1 MEPKFSLPSP
11 NFNKNA
17 YEPTKN
23 NLHYLTPCGMTL
35 LPRAKQPP
43 PMYGPRGSTVPPK
56 FFKSENQQKSNEAQ
70 PIARTAPPSTEYCA
84 NCSMELATAQ
94 DMRLHLEQHQQC
106 PAEDCS
112 FAAMT
117 SILERHIEA
126 NHITG
131 LYKTVKKVW
140 TPEDIAAWRAERCQR
155 FPTAVNVEIAKQAK
169 EQRLKR
175 GERLEASKTRFGK
188 PEDRRR
194 TRPQSNNRDHPKKA
208 KKPRNSTDT
217 PVARIESQKP
227 RTSPAKT
234 EKPVAVNL
242 DAIKLSSSC
251 SSTFRGT
258 SKMTDYKH
266 VKTKDKDKVNALSS
280 MLGMYGTDS
289 ENEDETSDA
298 DNNEE
303 VDLTPVTLVEPK
315 SDIDT
320 IVELG
325 KDVQAMDVPVVKYSV
340 MPLVDI
346 ETKQPSENGSGS
358 CDEGPEELPIER
370 KTETESVPSTT
381 KEQINQKATEKF
393 KSNTISNAKRPAPK
407 KVHSGLNYKRARR
420 VSHQNTMLSKLLA
433 PDIRHERNVLLQCV
447 RFVCEQN
454 FFGIGKS
461 DVLPDLR

>member
-11 NFNKNA
+11 NFNKNSH
-17 YEPTKN
+17 EPTKN

-56 FFKSENQQKSNEAQ
+56 FLKSENQQNSNVAQ
-70 PIARTAPPSTEYCA
+70 SVSSRAPPSTEYCA

-94 DMRLHLEQHQQC
+94 DMRLHLEQHEQC

-112 FAAMT
+112 FAAMA
-117 SILERHIEA
+117 SILEHHIEA

-140 TPEDIAAWRAERCQR
+140 TPEDVAAWRAERCKR
-155 FPTAVNVEIAKQAK
+155 FPTAANVEIAKQAK

-194 TRPQSNNRDHPKKA
+194 TRPQTNHRDHPKNT
-208 KKPRNSTDT
+208 KKPRNNSNT
-217 PVARIESQKP
+217 PVARIEPQKP
-227 RTSPAKT
+227 LTT
-234 EKPVAVNL
+234 EKPIAV
-242 DAIKLSSSC
+242 DAISQRSSC

-266 VKTKDKDKVNALSS
+266 VKTKEKDKVNALSS

-315 SDIDT
+315 SAIDT

-325 KDVQAMDVPVVKYSV
+325 TDVQAIDLPALKCPV
-340 MPLVDI
+340 MPVNDI
-346 ETKQPSENGSGS
+346 ENGSGS
-358 CDEGPEELPIER
+358 GDEGPEELPIER
-370 KTETESVPSTT
+370 KTETDPIPSTT
-381 KEQINQKATEKF
+381 KEHINPKPTEKCQ
-393 KSNTISNAKRPAPK
+393 SNTISNVKRPAPK
-407 KVHSGLNYKRARR
+407 KLHSGLNYKRARR

-447 RFVCEQN
+447 RYVCEQN
-454 FFGIGKS
+454 FFGIGKGGS
-461 DVLPDLR
+461 LPDLRLHY

>member
-1 MEPKFSLPSP
+1 MDRVGAQCPQSFS
-11 NFNKNA
+11 NWRIN
-17 YEPTKN
+17 
-23 NLHYLTPCGMTL
+23 
-35 LPRAKQPP
+35 
-43 PMYGPRGSTVPPK
+43 
-56 FFKSENQQKSNEAQ
+56 SNEAQ
-70 PIARTAPPSTEYCA
+70 SVSSRAPPRTEYCA

-94 DMRLHLEQHQQC
+94 DMRLHLEQHEQC
-106 PAEDCS
+106 PSEDCS

-117 SILERHIEA
+117 SILEQHIEA

-140 TPEDIAAWRAERCQR
+140 TPEDVAAWRAERCKR
-155 FPTAVNVEIAKQAK
+155 FPTAANVEIAKQAK

-194 TRPQSNNRDHPKKA
+194 TRPQTNNRDHPKKTN
-208 KKPRNSTDT
+208 KPRNKSNTQ
-217 PVARIESQKP
+217 VARIEPQKP
-227 RTSPAKT
+227 QTSPVTT
-234 EKPVAVNL
+234 EKHIAVGTIGL
-242 DAIKLSSSC
+242 RSIC

-266 VKTKDKDKVNALSS
+266 VKTKEKDKVNALSS

-298 DNNEE
+298 DNSDEI
-303 VDLTPVTLVEPK
+303 DFSPVSRVEPK
-315 SDIDT
+315 TGVDT

-325 KDVQAMDVPVVKYSV
+325 KDVQSIDMPALKCPA

-346 ETKQPSENGSGS
+346 ETKPPSENGSGS
-358 CDEGPEELPIER
+358 CDEAPEELPIER
-370 KTETESVPSTT
+370 KTETDSAPSTT
-381 KEQINQKATEKF
+381 KEQINPKATEKC
-393 KSNTISNAKRPAPK
+393 KSNTVSNVKRPAPK

-447 RFVCEQN
+447 RYVCEQN

-461 DVLPDLR
+461 GLVPDLR